1 MFNPFKK
8 GGGNRQQNALEKIL
22 SDFTQMGSNS
32 VNCSLLKLANGEEAD
47 EDLDRA
53 FVFKYN
59 DDVLIQN
66 KAFYISTPT
75 A

>member
-1 MFNPFKK
+1 MAEAE
-8 GGGNRQQNALEKIL
+8 GRTLWSEIL
-22 SDFTQMGSNS
+22 TDFAQMGPNS